1 MKQDFV
7 LAGVGGQGVVS
18 IGAILAWSGRQDGLV
33 VKMAE
38 VHGMAQ
44 RGGSVH
50 ASLRVSDQP
59 IHGALIPEGTA
70 DGILS
75 TEPLESLRYLD
86 LLSPEGVVIT
96 STDPEINI
104 PDYPEPG
111 DVLARLRAL
120 PRAVLVDADRIA
132 RDCGSAR
139 AKNVVMVGAASS
151 FLPVKPETIESA
163 IRGTFGRK
171 GEKVV
176 EMNLRAF
183 RAGRETSACVSS

>member
-18 IGAILAWSGRQDGLV
+18 IGAILAWSGRQDGFT

-50 ASLRVSDQP
+50 ASLRLSDQP
-59 IHGALIPEGTA
+59 IHGALIAEGTA

-86 LLSPEGVVIT
+86 LLSPTGVVIT

-104 PDYPEPG
+104 PDYPDPEQ
-111 DVLARLRAL
+111 VLARLRAL
-120 PRAVLVDADRIA
+120 PRAVLVDARRIA
-132 RDCGSAR
+132 KECGTTLAS
-139 AKNVVMVGAASS
+139 NVVMVGAASS
-151 FLPVKPETIESA
+151 FLPVSPETIEKA

-176 EMNLRAF
+176 EMNLEAF
-183 RAGRETSACVSS
+183 RAGRETSACATV

>member
-18 IGAILAWSGRQDGLV
+18 IGAILAWSGRQDGFV

-50 ASLRVSDQP
+50 ASLRISDQA

-70 DGILS
+70 DCILS

-86 LLSPEGVVIT
+86 LLSPDGVVIT
-96 STDPEINI
+96 STDAEINI
-104 PDYPEPG
+104 PDYPDTEEI
-111 DVLARLRAL
+111 LERLRAL
-120 PRAVLVDADRIA
+120 PHAVLVEADRIA
-132 RDCGSAR
+132 RECGSAR
-139 AKNVVMVGAASS
+139 ASNVVMVGAASS
-151 FLPVKPETIESA
+151 FLPVAPETIESA
-163 IRGTFGRK
+163 IRGIFGRK

-176 EMNLRAF
+176 EMNLKAF
-183 RAGRETSACVSS
+183 QAGRETSACASA

>member
-50 ASLRVSDQP
+50 ASLRISDQA

-86 LLSPEGVVIT
+86 LLSPEGVV
-96 STDPEINI
+96 
-104 PDYPEPG
+104 
-111 DVLARLRAL
+111 
-120 PRAVLVDADRIA
+120 LVTTH
-132 RDCGSAR
+132 
-139 AKNVVMVGAASS
+139 
-151 FLPVKPETIESA
+151 P
-163 IRGTFGRK
+163 
-171 GEKVV
+171 
-176 EMNLRAF
+176 
-183 RAGRETSACVSS
+183 AGCR

>member
-7 LAGVGGQGVVS
+7 LSGVGGQGVVS
-18 IGAILAWSGRQDGLV
+18 IGAILAWSGRQDGFV

-50 ASLRVSDQP
+50 ASLRISDRP

-104 PDYPEPG
+104 PDYPDPEE
-111 DVLARLRAL
+111 VLARLRAL
-120 PRAVLVDADRIA
+120 PRAVLVDAKRIA
-132 RDCGSAR
+132 KECGSTLAG
-139 AKNVVMVGAASS
+139 NVVMVGAASA
-151 FLPVKPETIESA
+151 FLPVAPETIESA

-171 GEKVV
+171 GEKIV
-176 EMNLRAF
+176 EANLAAF
-183 RAGRETSACVSS
+183 HAGRETSACVTR